1 MKLLTSCLIL
11 IGLPAFLSLI
21 AYFAA
26 PWLFAHGSSAAFN
39 MGGAFCVLAGAS
51 WILSGYLLW
60 SCRK

>member
-1 MKLLTSCLIL
+1 MKLFLSCLIL
-11 IGLPAFLSLI
+11 IGLPALLSLN
-21 AYFAA
+21 AYFAV

-39 MGGAFCVLAGAS
+39 MGCALCVLAVAS